1 MPVLKPKYWTVLLL
15 CLALLLLAGCAG
27 VPQSPG
33 QSAPARRFPADSTEV
48 TAVLEAS
55 ELSELDD
62 LSQLQRVDLS
72 GSTCY
77 AEIAAWA
84 AAHPNVSVRYTVAL
98 PDGRTVD
105 NSTASLDLSGLSSEN
120 AGKTLP
126 LLRYLPAL
134 QSVDLG
140 GQGANDLTPENV
152 LDFMS
157 AYPNVN
163 FSYGLSLQGRALT
176 LDETSLDLSSASNS
190 EIEALLPWLPYMN
203 QMQKINLGEGDEA
216 ESSRIPWD
224 TVGAIRRACPWSEL
238 DYSFTLFGRALT
250 LNETYLD
257 LNHVNMDDQGALV
270 KAVTVCMPHL
280 QTLDM
285 DFCGVDNEHMAAIRD
300 ALPNTDVIWRIWF
313 GTGYSVRTDVEKI
326 LASNPDKCGELNKA
340 TTEALKYCTKV
351 KYLDLGHNDQLDDIS
366 FCAYMPDLEVLVLAM
381 GGFHDLSP
389 LANCPKL
396 EYLEIQTAGVSDLR
410 PLSGLKNLR
419 HLNICYNFTLM
430 DITPLYELTELERL
444 YIGIYD
450 PVPPEQIE
458 EMQRRAPQCKIVTDI
473 EDPVDGGWR
482 YVAYDA
488 LGGGIADPRYAL
500 LREQFGY
507 GSAPY
512 CYAYIE
518 NDPLYYPHG
527 QS

>member
-27 VPQSPG
+27 VPQAPG

-105 NSTASLDLSGLSSEN
+105 NSAASLDLSGLSSEN

-203 QMQKINLGEGDEA
+203 QMQKINLGEGGEA

-326 LASNPDKCGELNKA
+326 LASNPDKAGFLDY
-340 TTEALKYCTKV
+340 EAAKPLQYCTKC
-351 KYLDLGHNDQLDDIS
+351 KYLDLGHNHKLESID
-366 FCAYMPDLEVLVLAM
+366 FVRYMPDLEVVILAM
-381 GGFHDLSP
+381 AAWSDCSP
-389 LANCPKL
+389 LAECPKL
-396 EYLEIQTAGVSDLR
+396 EYAELQTTALNDLR
-410 PLSGLKNLR
+410 PLSKLKNLA
-419 HLNICYNFTLM
+419 HLNICYDFALTS
-430 DITPLYELTELERL
+430 IEPLYEMHSLQRLWIGCLTP
-444 YIGIYD
+444 I
-450 PVPPEQIE
+450 PPEQVAE
-458 EMQRRAPQCKIVTDI
+458 FKRLNPQCTVDL
-473 EDPVDGGWR
+473 ESVDPTQTYWR
-482 YVAYDA
+482 YLGFDDYGVA
-488 LGGGIADPRYAL
+488 IFDPRYLL
-500 LREQFGY
+500 LRQQFGY
-507 GSAPY
+507 DDGFF
-512 CYAYIE
+512 AYSYTE
-518 NDPLYYPHG
+518 NDPLYYPHD
-527 QS
+527 